1 MKKLLALGALLALPS
16 LMLVRPRAAAV
27 DDLVF
32 EGGRV
37 VDGTGAPW
45 FVADVAVRDGRIVA
59 IGPLGKRPAKRRID
73 ARGLVVAPGFID
85 LLGQSEY
92 NVLVD
97 GRAASKVTQGITTE
111 VTGEGVSIAPLNQGL
126 IDEERDT
133 YTKYGVWPDWRTLDG
148 YFKTL
153 ERRGTAIN
161 LGTFIGSGGLRSY
174 VIGKEKRAAT
184 STEIA
189 SMQSL
194 LEQAMREGALG
205 VSSSLQY
212 IPNIYS
218 TTEELTALAKVAARY
233 GGAYFTHQR
242 SESSRI
248 DSSLE
253 EVFRIARDA
262 KVRTQIWHLKTA
274 YRPNWGRMP
283 EVLKKIE
290 AARAEGIDVSANQYP
305 YNRASNGLDACLPP
319 WVREGGREALLKR
332 LSDPAT
338 RERARED
345 MARETTEWENQY
357 LGSGGPEGVMVGSV
371 LSDKLKAYEGKTIAK
386 IAEEEKK
393 DPRDAL
399 IDLVLADRANASC
412 IISIMDEKDVRAAL
426 VHPLVS
432 FGTDSPA
439 KATDGPFSHEGSH
452 PRGWGSAAR
461 ILGHYVRDE
470 KVLRLEEAVRKMTSF
485 AAEAAGLSDRGLV
498 KVGFAA
504 DLAVFDPQ
512 TVRDVATFEAPNR
525 YSEGFRFVAVNG
537 VLVVDGG
544 KLTGK
549 TPGRALRGP
558 GWSRSLRSGFVPS
571 PLPSAFVPPPAP
583 SGFAPSPSPP
593 GFAPSPSPS
602 GFAPSPS
609 PSGLVPSAS
618 SSPSVL

>member
-1 MKKLLALGALLALPS
+1 MKKILAVAALAALPS
-16 LMLVRPRAAAV
+16 LALVAPRAPDV
-27 DDLVF
+27 DDVVF

-45 FVADVAVRDGRIVA
+45 FVGDVAVRNGRIVTV
-59 IGPLGKRPAKRRID
+59 GPLGKRAAKRRID

-111 VTGEGVSIAPLNQGL
+111 VTGEGVSIAPLNQRL

-153 ERRGTAIN
+153 EKRGTAIN
-161 LGTFIGSGGLRSY
+161 LATFIGSGGLRSY
-174 VIGKEKRAAT
+174 VVGEQNRGAT

-189 SMQSL
+189 SMQAL

-205 VSSSLQY
+205 ISSSLQY

-218 TTEELTALAKVAARY
+218 TTEELTALSKVAARS

-248 DSSLE
+248 DASLE

-274 YRPNWGRMP
+274 YKPNWGKMP
-283 EVLKKIE
+283 EVLRKIE
-290 AARAEGIDVSANQYP
+290 AARAEGLDVSANQYP

-319 WVREGGREALLKR
+319 WVREGGRDALLKR
-332 LSDPAT
+332 LSDPGE
-338 RERARED
+338 RERARAD

-386 IAEEEKK
+386 IAAEEKK

-426 VHPLVS
+426 AHPLVS

-439 KATDGPFSHEGSH
+439 KATDGPLSHEGSH

-470 KVLRLEEAVRKMTSF
+470 KVLRLEEAIRKMTSF

-498 KVGFAA
+498 KEGFPA
-504 DLAVFDPQ
+504 DLAVFDPR

-558 GWSRSLRSGFVPS
+558 GWNRPSASGFVPAAS
-571 PLPSAFVPPPAP
+571 ISK
-583 SGFAPSPSPP
+583 SGF
-593 GFAPSPSPS
+593 
-602 GFAPSPS
+602 
-609 PSGLVPSAS
+609 
-618 SSPSVL
+618 